1 MHRIVPVVL
10 VLALA
15 GSPAHAQRSSP
26 PDSAAIRR
34 WRDDL
39 AYLRLAM
46 PAHHGNLFHTM
57 TRPQFDS
64 ALSAI
69 ERGLPTSSRS
79 QVIVELERLAALV
92 GDGHTNVSPWRDTAI
107 AFHTLPVAF
116 YWFDDGFAI
125 RAATQEHADLLGS
138 RVLEIGGVPI
148 DSAVAR
154 VRPLIG
160 RDNEM
165 GVRAW
170 APVLLAMPEV
180 LHAVGL
186 AAEPGHVTLLVARD
200 GGRRTVALEPAGLFP
215 MATGE
220 TDRSWMRRD
229 GWADAR
235 DGAPT
240 PLWLSRP
247 TDTYWYR
254 YLPESRTLYCQLNAI
269 LQNPEDSLAAFLAR
283 AITTA
288 DSGNAVR
295 LVLDLRLNGGGN
307 GQWNRDIVRA
317 LIKSRYDAPGRL
329 LVITGRRTWSAAGML
344 IDDLENFSDAMFVGE
359 PSAARGNG
367 YGDSQR
373 LMLPNSH
380 ITVRVSTLYWQFWDP
395 RDTRPWIDPT
405 VPAGLTLADYR
416 AGRDPALAAA
426 IAYPR

>member
-1 MHRIVPVVL
+1 MHRIAPV

-15 GSPAHAQRSSP
+15 LSGSPACAQHPSP

-46 PAHHGNLFHTM
+46 PAHHGNLFHAM
-57 TRPQFDS
+57 TRTQFDS

-69 ERGLPTSSRS
+69 EQRLPTAARN
-79 QVIVELERLAALV
+79 QIIVDLERLAALV

-116 YWFDDGFAI
+116 YWFDDGLAI
-125 RAATQEHADLLGS
+125 RAATQDRADLLGS
-138 RVLEIGGVPI
+138 RVVEIGGVPI
-148 DSAVAR
+148 DSAIDR
-154 VRPLIG
+154 VRALIG

-180 LHAVGL
+180 LQAIGL
-186 AAEPGHVTLLVARD
+186 AAEPGRVTLLVVRD
-200 GGRRTVALEPAGLFP
+200 GVPRTVVLEPAGLFP

-229 GWADAR
+229 GWVDAR

-240 PLWLSRP
+240 PLWLSNP

-269 LQNPEDSLAAFLAR
+269 LQNPQDSLAAFLAR
-283 AITTA
+283 AVAAA
-288 DSGNAVR
+288 DAGGADR

-307 GQWNRDIVRA
+307 GQWNRDILRA
-317 LIKSRYDAPGRL
+317 LIKSRYDAPGHL

-344 IDDLENFSDAMFVGE
+344 IADIETFTDAVFVGE

-373 LMLPNSH
+373 LVLPNSH
-380 ITVRVSTLYWQFWDP
+380 VTVRVSTLYWQFWDP

-405 VPAGLTLADYR
+405 VRTSFTLADYR

-426 IAYPR
+426 LAYPR